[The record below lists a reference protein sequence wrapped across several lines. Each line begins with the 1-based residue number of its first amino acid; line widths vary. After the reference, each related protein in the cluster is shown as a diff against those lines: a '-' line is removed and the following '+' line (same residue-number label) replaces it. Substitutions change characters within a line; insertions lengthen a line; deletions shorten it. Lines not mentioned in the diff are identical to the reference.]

1 MTQRGLVAV
10 CALAMLLLTGA
21 AAAGDSIKELEKKL
35 LNGADFRVRTQAA
48 LALGASGSSAAVGP
62 LCRGLDDGTDTV
74 RAAAAAGLG
83 RLQKGGKDCLKA
95 RLDKEDSSNVQK
107 MIKKALRLI
116 DEAASGPQLGNDT
129 RYYVAL
135 AAAQAKAAGRDDPVK
150 EVARAALI
158 RTAAREGG
166 FAFAP
171 VGESAQQASKRLR
184 KHPHVA
190 AYQLVP
196 TVEVSRGSGRI
207 EVSVELEIFGYPD
220 KSPQGSIGR
229 SAGVT
234 GVDPKDTDKED
245 QLIEK
250 VCGEAMLEFTRL
262 AAQVD

>member
-1 MTQRGLVAV
+1 MRASRLGGLLMIW
-10 CALAMLLLTGA
+10 ALGLTSSA
-21 AAAGDSIKELEKKL
+21 ATAGESVKDLEKKL
-35 LNGADFRVRTQAA
+35 LTDGDFRVRTQAA
-48 LALGASGSSAAVGP
+48 LALGASGMGGAVQP

-83 RLQKGGKDCLKA
+83 RLQKGGKACLEA
-95 RLDKEDSSNVQK
+95 RLGKEDKTNVQK

-116 DEAASGPQLGNDT
+116 EEAASGPQLGRDT
-129 RYYVAL
+129 KYYVAI
-135 AAAQAKAAGRDDPVK
+135 ASPKANAGRD
-150 EVARAALI
+150 EVAGVVRAALI
-158 RTAAREGG
+158 RSAVAAGD

-171 VGESAQQASKRLR
+171 TDETAQQAAKRLR

-190 AYQLVP
+190 AFHLVP
-196 TVEVSRGSGRI
+196 TVEVSRGAGRI
-207 EVSVELEIFGYPD
+207 EVSVDLEIFGYPD

-234 GVDPKDTDKED
+234 GVDPKDTDKEN

-250 VCGEAMLEFTRL
+250 VCGEAMREFTRL